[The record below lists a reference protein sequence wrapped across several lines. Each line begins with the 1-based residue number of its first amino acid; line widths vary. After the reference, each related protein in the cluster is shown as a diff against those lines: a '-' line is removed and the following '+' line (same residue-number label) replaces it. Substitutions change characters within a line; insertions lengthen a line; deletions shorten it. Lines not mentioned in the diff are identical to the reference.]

1 VDAAFTLTAPPFEVL
16 FVPAE
21 LALALLVPDLV
32 EASFVFEAPVFAF
45 KVATLA
51 FEVTLPLDLPPVDLV
66 LPTDL
71 VLPFREPLALD
82 LTPALLLPVTLPLAF
97 LLLTLVAM
105 APLSFPDLDTLAF
118 EDFGF
123 TTALPLDPLALE
135 DLPLVETLLA
145 LVLDEARPLALAFV
159 LEPDLAATFFE
170 PGLAF
175 EPPKLSDSCLALEV
189 PFLAFTSAVLLFPAF
204 ESTLELAL
212 EEARFTLVFALVCG
226 EPPPPPPSGFVIP
239 WAALL
244 TELASP
250 SLLVVAAAFVRKGKK
265 WDWWF
270 LNISP
275 ILCTRPSNGPF
286 RGLSFGILS
295 CTRFMVSPN
304 GKKAC
309 EIDTSDEE
317 DRPYS
322 CDRIFAYHL
331 TGELGSLKQLETQDE
346 L

>member
-1 VDAAFTLTAPPFEVL
+1 VDAAFALTAPPFEAL

-21 LALALLVPDLV
+21 LALALLVLGLV
-32 EASFVFEAPVFAF
+32 EASFVFESPVLAF
-45 KVATLA
+45 KVAALA
-51 FEVTLPLDLPPVDLV
+51 FEVTLPLDSPPVDLV

-97 LLLTLVAM
+97 LLLTLVALG
-105 APLSFPDLDTLAF
+105 PLSFPDLDTLAF

-135 DLPLVETLLA
+135 DLPLAEKLLA
-145 LVLDEARPLALAFV
+145 LVLEEERPLALAFV
-159 LEPDLAATFFE
+159 LEPDLAATFFD

-175 EPPKLSDSCLALEV
+175 EPALILDSCLTLEV
-189 PFLAFTSAVLLFPAF
+189 PFLVLTLAVLLFPAF

-226 EPPPPPPSGFVIP
+226 EPPPPPASGFVIP

-250 SLLVVAAAFVRKGKK
+250 SLLVAAAFVRKGKK
-265 WDWWF
+265 WGRLF

-275 ILCTRPSNGPF
+275 ILCRMPLNGPF
-286 RGLSFGILS
+286 RGLSFGLLF
-295 CTRFMVSPN
+295 CMRFMVSPK
-304 GKKAC
+304 GKKGC
-309 EIDTSDEE
+309 EIDTRDEE
-317 DRPYS
+317 DRSYS
-322 CDRIFAYHL
+322 CARIFEFHL
-331 TGELGSLKQLETQDE
+331 TGELGSPKRLEMGDE